1 MRRGLRGLLL
11 AACAAALAAA
21 VTVIGGDTPVQERSA
36 ASAQP
41 SGASRAPG
49 SGLRDQ
55 QRGREEAAPAGGEER
70 ATATSGEAGVLEELQ
85 SRALLNPVE
94 GADAASLVQSFHE
107 PRGTGTHEAIDILAP
122 RHTPVRAVDD
132 GRIVKLFV
140 SERGGLTVYQFDPTE
155 RVCYY
160 YAHLEAYAPGLEE
173 GALVARGEQIGTVG
187 TSGNA
192 PDDTPHLHF
201 AIFEL
206 GPERRWWEGRPL
218 DPYLVL
224 R

>member
-1 MRRGLRGLLL
+1 VIRVL
-11 AACAAALAAA
+11 AAIGVAAPMVVSAPQGAAPGPA
-21 VTVIGGDTPVQERSA
+21 SVSDVASVADGGGGTGAQVAPTAHGPDRAAGTTGEA
-36 ASAQP
+36 ASLED
-41 SGASRAPG
+41 
-49 SGLRDQ
+49 LR
-55 QRGREEAAPAGGEER
+55 
-70 ATATSGEAGVLEELQ
+70 
-85 SRALLNPVE
+85 SRALLNPVD

-107 PRGTGTHEAIDILAP
+107 ARGTGTHDAIDIPAP

-155 RVCYY
+155 RFCYY

-192 PDDTPHLHF
+192 PDDRPHLHF

-224 R
+224 H

>member
-1 MRRGLRGLLL
+1 VL
-11 AACAAALAAA
+11 AAIGVAAPMVASAPRPASVSDLASVADGAGGPSAQVAAPDRGRDRSTGTTGEAAAL
-21 VTVIGGDTPVQERSA
+21 DD
-36 ASAQP
+36 
-41 SGASRAPG
+41 
-49 SGLRDQ
+49 LR
-55 QRGREEAAPAGGEER
+55 
-70 ATATSGEAGVLEELQ
+70 
-85 SRALLNPVE
+85 SRALLNPVD

-107 PRGTGTHEAIDILAP
+107 PRGSGAHEAIDILAP

-140 SERGGLTVYQFDPTE
+140 SERGGLTVYQFDSTE
-155 RVCYY
+155 RFCYY
-160 YAHLEAYAPGLEE
+160 YAHLEAYAPGLQE

-192 PDDTPHLHF
+192 PGDTPHLHF
-201 AIFEL
+201 AILEL